1 MAENAPPPEGP
12 APDFGARRV
21 LFAGTGSLG
30 VMFMPMWLN
39 WLRTAYPDIEVR
51 TMLTRSAQRFVTRDA
66 LTAFAGG
73 TVLQDVWPDEPEEGA
88 THVELAQWPDAIVVH
103 PATYN
108 FVGRLALGAADTPL
122 LLALQCT
129 RAPVAVAPALPPGGA
144 ESYGYRR
151 HVAALAERPNVTVVP
166 PQPGYSVTT
175 GRPGATVA
183 TPLPAVIPALE
194 RLRARLAAAPSPGE
208 EEGR

>member
-1 MAENAPPPEGP
+1 
-12 APDFGARRV
+12 
-21 LFAGTGSLG
+21 
-30 VMFMPMWLN
+30 
-39 WLRTAYPDIEVR
+39 
-51 TMLTRSAQRFVTRDA
+51 MLTRSAQRFVTRDA
-66 LTAFAGG
+66 LTAFASG
-73 TVLQDVWPDEPEEGA
+73 TVLQDVWPDEPDEGA

-108 FVGRLALGAADTPL
+108 FVSRLALGAADTPL

-129 RAPVAVAPALPPGGA
+129 RAPIAIAPALPPGGA

-151 HVAALAERPNVTVVP
+151 HVAALSERPNVTVVP

-194 RLRARLAAAPSPGE
+194 QLRARLAAAPSLGE

>member
-1 MAENAPPPEGP
+1 MAENPPPPEAP
-12 APDFGARRV
+12 APEFGGRKV

-51 TMLTRSAQRFVTRDA
+51 TVLTRSAQRFVTRDA
-66 LTAFAGG
+66 VTAFAGG

-88 THVELAQWPDAIVVH
+88 THVQLAQWPDTVVVH
-103 PATYN
+103 PATYS
-108 FVGRLALGAADTPL
+108 FVSRLALGVADTPL

-129 RAPVAVAPALPPGGA
+129 AAPIAVAPALPPGGA

-175 GRPGATVA
+175 GGPGATVA

-194 RLRARLAAAPSPGE
+194 RLRARLAAGPASGKE
-208 EEGR
+208 AGR

>member
-1 MAENAPPPEGP
+1 MAETAAPPAEAP
-12 APDFGARRV
+12 APPFGAGKV
-21 LFAGTGSLG
+21 LFVGTGSIG

-39 WLRTAYPDIEVR
+39 WLRTAYPDTEVR

-88 THVELAQWPDAIVVH
+88 THVELAQWPDAIVIH
-103 PATYN
+103 PATFH
-108 FVGRLALGAADTPL
+108 FVSRLALGVADTPL

-129 RAPVAVAPALPPGGA
+129 QAPIALAPALPPGGA
-144 ESYGYRR
+144 ESFAYRQ
-151 HVAALAERPNVTVVP
+151 HVAALAARPNVTVVP

-183 TPLPAVIPALE
+183 TPLPAIIPALE
-194 RLRARLAAAPSPGE
+194 RLRARLAAVPSPNTE
-208 EEGR
+208 QQ